1 MRRDFSRSVSLR
13 LVSVLFFVQLSYMR
27 DGMKDATAAAMAA
40 TRGAE
45 AAIEAN
51 KLNREIFVASQRP
64 WLDADVALASG
75 FTSDGANGAVDI
87 QVNVRNVGS
96 VPALNISCYTM
107 TFPNTEVGSELEQYR
122 RLSDSMQARNVRNSG
137 FGRMLFPGKE
147 MPINRAWTA
156 ATWNKYNIDIGNAK
170 GAVLQLGALGICIC
184 VDYVSAVDDRHYQT
198 GFIYLLMTEAPG
210 YKNTWMGFGLDIGPI
225 PQDKLLLSLHPL
237 GSHAI

>member
-75 FTSDGANGAVDI
+75 FTSDGANGA
-87 QVNVRNVGS
+87 S
-96 VPALNISCYTM
+96 
-107 TFPNTEVGSELEQYR
+107 R
-122 RLSDSMQARNVRNSG
+122 R
-137 FGRMLFPGKE
+137 
-147 MPINRAWTA
+147 
-156 ATWNKYNIDIGNAK
+156 
-170 GAVLQLGALGICIC
+170 
-184 VDYVSAVDDRHYQT
+184 
-198 GFIYLLMTEAPG
+198 
-210 YKNTWMGFGLDIGPI
+210 
-225 PQDKLLLSLHPL
+225 
-237 GSHAI
+237 